1 VSLGLQ
7 NKRAAAAARD
17 SIVTPKKEKA
27 PKAARPSRRGIT
39 EFMPQSLQ
47 TLGLLDV
54 GMGLKVRAVTV
65 THLMAKVWLK
75 TSPRN
80 RHMYPALVAKYK
92 RAMAGSRWLLSGEP
106 VIFNAHG
113 QLIDA
118 HHRLQACVE
127 SEIPFE
133 TLVVYG
139 VDPEAFRILNTGRAR
154 TAGDMLAIEGYA
166 YAHVLAAM
174 VYFFYEVY
182 GAEEGKE
189 RPDHTEVERLVQ
201 LRPDMA
207 ASAATKHRLTWRP
220 LQNATFALLHHLCG
234 QVSVA
239 DRDRFFEQLD
249 LGTGLEK
256 GDPIW
261 ALRRLLEMTATARSR
276 ADRKVILAVA
286 IKAWNAWRRE
296 NKKPVKD
303 RKPVGV
309 LSWKAGKEPFPLAE

>member
-1 VSLGLQ
+1 MTVSLGLQ
-7 NKRAAAAARD
+7 NKRGAAAARD
-17 SIVTPKKEKA
+17 SIVTKKEKA
-27 PKAARPSRRGIT
+27 AKPSVRAAT
-39 EFMPQSLQ
+39 AAMPPSLQ
-47 TLGLLDV
+47 KLRLVDV
-54 GMGLKVRAVTV
+54 GIGLKVRVVTV
-65 THLMAKVWLK
+65 TPLMAKVWLK

-106 VIFNAHG
+106 VIFNAKG

-127 SEIPFE
+127 SEIPFN

-139 VDPEAFRILNTGRAR
+139 VDPEAFRVLNTGRAR
-154 TAGDMLAIEGYA
+154 TAGDMLSIEGYA
-166 YAHVLAAM
+166 YAHILAAM
-174 VYFFYEVY
+174 AHFYYEIY
-182 GAEEGKE
+182 GAEDGKD
-189 RPDHTEVERLVQ
+189 RPDHTEVERLIHG
-201 LRPDMA
+201 RPTMA
-207 ASAATKHRLTWRP
+207 TSAATKHRFSWRP
-220 LQNATFALLHHLCG
+220 LQNATFSLLHHLCG
-234 QVSVA
+234 EVSVE
-239 DRDRFFEQLD
+239 DRDKFFEQLD

-276 ADRKVILAVA
+276 ANRKIILAVA

-296 NKKPVKD
+296 NKKPPKD

-309 LSWKAGKEPFPLAE
+309 LSWKAGKEPFPVAE